1 MTQSF
6 SKQKIIP
13 LRKAFSADGQVV
25 GKEATDF
32 TPWLCKDDNLNN
44 YLGEALGMT
53 LEEPKKESKVGRA
66 LSLDILCT
74 NTKDKSRVAIEN
86 QFGTADHK
94 HLGQLLTYGA
104 GLKTPTMIWIA
115 EDFTEEH
122 LVALKW
128 LNKNT
133 DTKISFFAVKV
144 QAIKIGDS
152 PTAIVF
158 AVVCKP
164 DGYHIKKTRE
174 KQKAGKR
181 NLTPM
186 EILRKRYW
194 QGLEKHMENAGSK
207 LTGQTPSH
215 WQSQC
220 FNIGRNGVAIFVK
233 IYVGENKIRIEIDLN
248 ERKTAKAFFHLLHK
262 DKKAIEKEIGLELDW
277 QELPRQVHSS
287 IGFNIEGQ
295 NINIK
300 DEKKWT
306 EQHDVIR
313 LGVEIFHTTFADRIR
328 KLDPSDWNPDAPK

>member
-44 YLGEALGMT
+44 YLGEALGMN
-53 LEEPKKESKVGRA
+53 LKEPKKESKVGRA

-74 NTKDKSRVAIEN
+74 NTKDKSWVAIEN

-128 LNKNT
+128 LNKKT
-133 DTKISFFAVKV
+133 DTKTSFFAVKV

-174 KQKAGKR
+174 KQKSGKE
-181 NLTPM
+181 NLTSTQF
-186 EILRKRYW
+186 LQKSYW
-194 QGLEKHMENAGSK
+194 QGLKKYLIDKGSK
-207 LTGQTPSH
+207 LSGQTPSPKPTQ
-215 WQSQC
+215 W
-220 FNIGRNGVAIFVK
+220 FNIGKGGAGIRVK
-233 IYVGENKIRIEIDLN
+233 IHIAKSTARLEIYLN
-248 ERKTAKAFFHLLHK
+248 DKKTCKALFNLLHK
-262 DKKAIEKEIGLELDW
+262 DKRAIEKDLDTPLDW
-277 QELPRQVHSS
+277 QEFPEKAYSS
-287 IGFNIEGQ
+287 IGVDFKKVNFKDKKNWDEQYVALKFMIE
-295 NINIK
+295 
-300 DEKKWT
+300 
-306 EQHDVIR
+306 
-313 LGVEIFHTTFADRIR
+313 
-328 KLDPSDWNPDAPK
+328 KLDKVFTHRLLALNPSDWNPDA

>member
-44 YLGEALGMT
+44 YLGEALGMI
-53 LEEPKKESKVGRA
+53 LEEPKKEQKVGSF
-66 LSLDILCT
+66 SLDILCK

-104 GLKTPTMIWIA
+104 GLKTPTMVWIA

-133 DTKISFFAVKV
+133 DTKTSFFAVKV

-158 AVVCKP
+158 AVVGKP
-164 DGYHIKKTRE
+164 DGYHIKKNRG
-174 KQKAGKR
+174 KQKAGKG
-181 NLTPM
+181 NLTSTQVLQ
-186 EILRKRYW
+186 ESYW
-194 QGLEKHMENAGSK
+194 QGLKKHLIDKGSK
-207 LTGQTPSH
+207 LSGQAPKPKPTQ
-215 WQSQC
+215 W
-220 FNIGRNGVAIFVK
+220 FKIGKGGAGIRVK
-233 IYVGENKIRIEIDLN
+233 IHIAKGTARLEIYLN
-248 ERKTAKAFFHLLHK
+248 DKKTCKALFNLLYK
-262 DKKAIEKEIGLELDW
+262 DKKAIEKEFGFALDW
-277 QELPRQVHSS
+277 QEFPEKAYSS
-287 IGFNIEGQ
+287 IGVDVNKANFKDKKNWNMQYNSLKLGIE
-295 NINIK
+295 K
-300 DEKKWT
+300 MDEVFT
-306 EQHDVIR
+306 H
-313 LGVEIFHTTFADRIR
+313 RILA
-328 KLDPSDWNPDAPK
+328 LDPSDWKPTAKK